1 MIETEDFAKLP
12 LYEQLAIKANIANY
26 DIVYIGDNYDYANEE
41 SIKKFKDL
49 YGNEESEESSFHIS
63 PENMEMAIEQG
74 GEIRWYIGN
83 NFTDQ
88 DGEYIA
94 LVRKKSTK

>member
-1 MIETEDFAKLP
+1 MLETQDFAKLP

-26 DIVYIGDNYDYANEE
+26 DIVYIGDNYAYANAE
-41 SIKKFKDL
+41 SVEKFKDR
-49 YGNEESEESSFHIS
+49 YGNEESSFHIS

-74 GEIRWYIGN
+74 GEIRWYIGE

-94 LVRKKSTK
+94 LVMKRSTK